1 MDQFQNKLIV
11 KEEAYENGFFP
22 KVPKVGK
29 RGAALILSGGCND
42 DIVVNE
48 RTTSKQIRQG
58 KYTQLV
64 EISTVPY
71 LKEIRFHSP
80 SRETHYFFD
89 VYVKAVI
96 QVNDPLI
103 FYDNRNIDV
112 DAYFENLFSLD
123 VRRITRGYS
132 ILDFEGM
139 DVELTNKLSSYNTVD
154 ESTGFK
160 YQISAVDATPGENA
174 QEYVQKYGKQM
185 LDAEIKKKARQLADI
200 YTCSFEDAIKTEVAE
215 GKLTEIEA
223 IMKIQEYNNLHF
235 QEQIRRLDEMREKDL
250 LTDSEARRFAIPALG
265 NLEAT
270 KTIGQVEPETP
281 QDLEV
286 DEFYIE
292 DEEK

>member
-22 KVPKVGK
+22 KVPNAGK
-29 RGAALILSGGCND
+29 RGAAFILSGGCNN

-58 KYTQLV
+58 KYTQLIEV
-64 EISTVPY
+64 STVPY

-96 QVNDPLI
+96 QVNDPLV
-103 FYDNRNIDV
+103 FYENKNIDV

-123 VRRITRGYS
+123 VRKITRSYS

-139 DVELTNKLSSYNTVD
+139 DEELTNKLSSYNTVD

-185 LDAEIKKKARQLADI
+185 LDAEIKKKARKLADI
-200 YTCSFEDAIKTEVAE
+200 YTCSFEDAVKTEVAE
-215 GKLTEIEA
+215 GKLTELEA
-223 IMKIQEYNNLHF
+223 IRKIQEYNNLNF
-235 QEQIRRLDEMREKDL
+235 EEQIRRLDEMREKDL
-250 LTDSEARRFAIPALG
+250 ITGSEARKLAIPVLG
-265 NLEAT
+265 SMETT
-270 KTIGQVEPETP
+270 KAIGQAEQETP
-281 QDLEV
+281 QDL
-286 DEFYIE
+286 DAGDFYVE
-292 DEEK
+292 DEEE